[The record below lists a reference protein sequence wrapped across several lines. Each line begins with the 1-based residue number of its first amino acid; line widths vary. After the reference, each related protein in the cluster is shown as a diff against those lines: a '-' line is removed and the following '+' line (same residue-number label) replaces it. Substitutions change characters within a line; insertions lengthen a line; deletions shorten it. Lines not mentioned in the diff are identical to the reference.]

1 MVAKTKR
8 RVLEKQNAPYL
19 LGQGPVYQAGGSD
32 SSDKDLYRIR
42 TNVCFSVD
50 KRDGM

>member
-19 LGQGPVYQAGGSD
+19 LGQGPVYQYGVFRVPKNGILVN
-32 SSDKDLYRIR
+32 K
-42 TNVCFSVD
+42 
-50 KRDGM
+50 